1 MMNFFSN
8 YWLDKLVFV
17 LLVWIE
23 FRPFNYLESY
33 LRIFVVDLAH
43 LEQAAVVG
51 SFLRADCLL
60 GQLLGERFFKRQL

>member
-1 MMNFFSN
+1 MNFFCN

-23 FRPFNYLESY
+23 FRPFNYLESC

-43 LEQAAVVG
+43 LEQTAVVS

-60 GQLLGERFFKRQL
+60 GQLFREGFFWRQL

>member
-1 MMNFFSN
+1 MNFFGN

-23 FRPFNYLESY
+23 FRPFNYLERR

-43 LEQAAVVG
+43 LEQTPVVG
-51 SFLRADCLL
+51 GLLRADCLL
-60 GQLLGERFFKRQL
+60 GQLFRERFF